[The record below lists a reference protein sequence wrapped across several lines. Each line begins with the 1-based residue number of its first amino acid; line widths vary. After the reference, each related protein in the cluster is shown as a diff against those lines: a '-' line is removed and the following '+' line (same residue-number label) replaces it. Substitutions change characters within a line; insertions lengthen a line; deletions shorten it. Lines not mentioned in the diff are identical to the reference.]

1 MNIKLEK
8 IIIFWKE
15 EWQIREVWFKNGL
28 NIITW
33 QSATWKSAL
42 IKIIDYCL
50 FSDNSNIP
58 DWTVKDFSNVYC
70 LIFKLNHEYIVVWR
84 EELNKNNSYIFKTNN
99 IELISINDFD
109 VSNKKTIDD
118 ASKLLW
124 KYFWINTDKKENLTK
139 KEWNVSIRNM
149 LPFLLQPQNTITNE
163 KELFI
168 GFENNFKKIATIEEF
183 PFFFKIIN
191 SEFLKIKRELVEIN
205 SEIRNLKIKDKTSYE
220 LLKDLKESLLV
231 KIYDFLSNLWIKNH
245 VYDLDQLLNEY
256 DFWKIFSEKFNS
268 NNYKE
273 GYKSEWLNILIKKRE
288 EINYKLQTINN
299 KLRILDFS
307 TDNLDSYYN
316 SSKQVENLISE
327 LVINE
332 ISDNKCPFCSN
343 QVKELVSEKE
353 SLISLR
359 QIMNSELSDL
369 KKHDINIDEKKSNLL
384 IIKKNYQKEID
395 KLNKEINELEK
406 KYGDNQTT
414 IYEKML
420 VLKTE
425 INTEKNYLDK
435 LLNNIDDIS
444 ELKPLEE
451 KKEKT
456 DQTFQKLNT
465 ENDILRLDLNKEI
478 NIKINDICKRL
489 DIWSEYKSSSLT
501 FDTNKFDLFF
511 EKQNWGKPFFYQ
523 VWSWANQLTM
533 HLSLFL
539 AILWISVKRNSYLP
553 KFLFID
559 QPSQVYFPDT
569 SNKVEDASKLMKDDD
584 KEKVALFLKVILEEL
599 EKMKKEF
606 WYEPQIIIT
615 DHFNNID
622 LWANYNFSNYV
633 IQNWRKWEIRE
644 ALI

>member
-8 IIIFWKE
+8 IIIFWKNWE
-15 EWQIREVWFKNGL
+15 IREVWFNSWL

-33 QSATWKSAL
+33 KSSTWKSAL
-42 IKIIDYCL
+42 IKIINYCL
-50 FSDNSNIP
+50 FSENSNIP
-58 DWTVKDFSNVYC
+58 DWTVKDFSSIYGV
-70 LIFKLNHEYIVVWR
+70 IFKLNDEYIVIWR
-84 EELNKNNSYIFKTNN
+84 EESNKNNSYIFKTNN

-109 VSNKKTIDD
+109 VNNKKTVDE
-118 ASKLLW
+118 ASKLLL
-124 KYFWINTDKKENLTK
+124 KYFWINTDKEENLTK

-168 GFENNFKKIATIEEF
+168 GFDNNFKKIATIEEF
-183 PFFFKIIN
+183 PFFLKIIN

-205 SEIRNLKIKDKTSYE
+205 SKIRNLKIKDKTNQE
-220 LLKDLKESLLV
+220 LLKDIEESLLI
-231 KIYDFLSNLWIKNH
+231 KIYDFLSNLWIKSDINN
-245 VYDLDQLLNEY
+245 LEQLLNEY
-256 DFWKIFSEKFNS
+256 DFWKIFYEKFND

-273 GYKSEWLNILIKKRE
+273 WYKSDGINILIKKRE
-288 EINYKLQTINN
+288 ELNNKLQAINN

-316 SSKQVENLISE
+316 NSKQVESLISE
-327 LVINE
+327 LVIND
-332 ISDNKCPFCSN
+332 INDNKCPFCSN
-343 QVKELVSEKE
+343 QVKELNSEKE
-353 SLISLR
+353 SLISLN
-359 QIMNSELSDL
+359 QIINSELSEL
-369 KKHDINIDEKKSNLL
+369 KNYDFNIDEKKSNLL
-384 IIKKNYQKEID
+384 VIKKTYQNDID
-395 KLNKEINELEK
+395 KLNKEISELEK
-406 KYGDNQTT
+406 KYGDEKTT
-414 IYEKML
+414 IYEKIL

-425 INTEKNYLDK
+425 IYTEKKYLDK
-435 LLNNIDDIS
+435 LLSNIDDIS

-451 KKEKT
+451 KKEKIYE
-456 DQTFQKLNT
+456 DLNKLNN
-465 ENDILRLDLNKEI
+465 ENSIAKSDLNKEI

-489 DIWSEYKSSSLT
+489 DIWEEYKSSILT
-501 FDTNKFDLFF
+501 FDVNKFDLFF
-511 EKQNWGKPFFYQ
+511 EKPNWDKPFFYQ

-539 AILWISVKRNSYLP
+539 SILWVSVKRNSYLP

-569 SNKVEDASKLMKDDD
+569 SNKIEDASKLMKDDD

-615 DHFNNID
+615 DHFNNIN
-622 LWANYNFSNYV
+622 LWSYNFDDYV
-633 IQNWRKWEIRE
+633 IEKWRDWEIRR